1 MTWKPKQSYFLQS
14 TRLFV
19 VFFSKIS
26 HKEKKRK
33 EKKSMILIRLELMK
47 EVFIRKRRTQAELRR
62 RAGYRLETVADE
74 TVRLGKKMKTDL
86 KLQIFLIMQEVCAL
100 AL

>member
-1 MTWKPKQSYFLQS
+1 
-14 TRLFV
+14 
-19 VFFSKIS
+19 
-26 HKEKKRK
+26 
-33 EKKSMILIRLELMK
+33 MILIRLELMK

-62 RAGYRLETVADE
+62 RTGYRLETVADE
-74 TVRLGKKMKTDL
+74 TVRLGKKLKTDL